1 VRDRSRELPRRGDF
15 GPSWPVDQVEAQAVR
30 VLGLEG
36 EPQNGIPFNLRVFKI
51 RGDLLQPGKLLT

>member
-1 VRDRSRELPRRGDF
+1 
-15 GPSWPVDQVEAQAVR
+15 VEAQAVR

-36 EPQNGIPFNLRVFKI
+36 EPQNGIPFNLRVFKV